1 VHAVDQIAKTA
12 VLYAATGD
20 HVEAMDLLLDRGI
33 DVNARYNHRL
43 TALMWAAGSGAAA
56 SVKRLLERGADR
68 TLEDDRGKTAAVI
81 ARETRHA
88 EVAELLAKPM

>member
-1 VHAVDQIAKTA
+1 
-12 VLYAATGD
+12 
-20 HVEAMDLLLDRGI
+20 
-33 DVNARYNHRL
+33 
-43 TALMWAAGSGAAA
+43 
-56 SVKRLLERGADR
+56 VKRLLERGADR